1 MASLLQAVAATPSRA
16 VKLRAGPSNFAIR
29 LSRLARVG
37 ETPGLIAV
45 AVEAPIGGKRLAR
58 LGSLTDAALRG
69 RLAHFDAHS
78 ANEIAALRRALASEG
93 GEFVLTERWPAREGC
108 LRFWYG
114 FIGSKM
120 RPVEWTC
127 EKCASPR
134 RETAGG
140 ASGESL
146 FFGCACGQVATFS
159 VAR

>member
-1 MASLLQAVAATPSRA
+1 MASASQVAPDRSIRGASVQTGPPS
-16 VKLRAGPSNFAIR
+16 FAIR
-29 LSRLARVG
+29 LTRLARAG
-37 ETPGLIAV
+37 PAPGLIAV
-45 AVEAPIGGKRLAR
+45 AVESAGAAKRRAR

-93 GEFVLTERWPAREGC
+93 GEFILTERWPAREGC
-108 LRFWYG
+108 VRFWYG

-120 RPVEWTC
+120 RPVEWIC

-134 RETAGG
+134 RESAGG

-146 FFGCACGQVATFS
+146 LLLCDCGQAAAFS
-159 VAR
+159 VER

>member
-1 MASLLQAVAATPSRA
+1 
-16 VKLRAGPSNFAIR
+16 
-29 LSRLARVG
+29 
-37 ETPGLIAV
+37 LIAV